1 MVTQITREE
10 LRQKLEHPRKFVL
23 LEALAPEKY
32 RQAHI
37 PGALN
42 MPSDQARNLASEL
55 IPKKDIEVIVYC
67 AGPTCH
73 ASKRVADE
81 LTAMGYSEVR
91 HYVGGKSDWMQ
102 AGLPVISEDKDRA
115 A

>member
-1 MVTQITREE
+1 MVTEIAREE
-10 LRQKLEHPRKFVL
+10 LQQKLEHPKKFVL
-23 LEALAPEKY
+23 LEALASEKY

-42 MPSDQARNLASEL
+42 MPPDQARNLAPEL
-55 IPKKDIEVIVYC
+55 VPKRDIEVIVYC

-73 ASKRVADE
+73 ASNTVVEE

-102 AGLPVISEDKDRA
+102 AGLPVISEDKERA